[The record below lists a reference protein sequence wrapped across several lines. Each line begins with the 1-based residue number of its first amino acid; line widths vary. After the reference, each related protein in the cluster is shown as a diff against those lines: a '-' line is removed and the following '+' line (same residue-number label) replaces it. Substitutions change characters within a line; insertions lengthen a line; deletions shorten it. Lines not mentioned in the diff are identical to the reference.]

1 MARGSIALDQVAA
14 VNLQG
19 NGSRLATTNGSYTS
33 GNVPMYDSTGKLVD
47 SGASVSSSGTS
58 ATPIL
63 DSAGNPIFDSSGNWI
78 Y

>member
-14 VNLQG
+14 VNIQG
-19 NGSRLATTNGSYTS
+19 DGTRLATTDGTYATGSL
-33 GNVPMYDSTGKLVD
+33 PMYDSTGTLVN
-47 SGASVSSSGTS
+47 SGIGASSSGA

-63 DSAGNPIFDSSGNWI
+63 DSSGNPIFDSAGDWI